1 MYWCISLLHALT
13 ALIMLIPRV
22 RHRTTFCPPSCSCW
36 VFGQSTGEKL
46 MLKRLVFLFLFLF
59 HFVHVLILHVILLKY
74 HFPSSAFLPVCLWA
88 FWIVSCVSLVW
99 AWLWYSTR
107 LHLLFWQL
115 VHIPQGLLLTGR
127 TLFVLLLWGLFPS
140 LCLMQFDGFQYWC
153 WFFSDFLS
161 WGLYFCMLSRQWFFF
176 LIAGLGTPLSIFRK
190 VCLVLL
196 CYFNGFLPLGLYFFF
211 CFWRIALLAIVF
223 FLTLPCVTTWR
234 SLFYPFLVCGV
245 YKK

>member
-1 MYWCISLLHALT
+1 
-13 ALIMLIPRV
+13 MLIPRV

-46 MLKRLVFLFLFLF
+46 MLKRLVFLVLFLF
-59 HFVHVLILHVILLKY
+59 HFIHVLILHVILLKY

-127 TLFVLLLWGLFPS
+127 TLFVLLLWGLFPP

-161 WGLYFCMLSRQWFFF
+161 WGLYFWMLSRQWFFF
-176 LIAGLGTPLSIFRK
+176 SHCGTGNSLKHLSQGLSGL
-190 VCLVLL
+190 VVLL
-196 CYFNGFLPLGLYFFF
+196 QWFSSLRTLFLFLFLKNSLTGYSFLLDVTLCHNLEIIVLSLLGLW
-211 CFWRIALLAIVF
+211 CL
-223 FLTLPCVTTWR
+223 
-234 SLFYPFLVCGV
+234 
-245 YKK
+245 